1 MLKIEKGIASISDG
15 KRVLVVDRSGR
26 LLIYSNGKETFRRSL
41 FNQFLKV
48 GYKNGERIAIL
59 R

>member
-26 LLIYSNGKETFRRSL
+26 LLIYSNGKETLEGR
-41 FNQFLKV
+41 FL
-48 GYKNGERIAIL
+48 ISF
-59 R
+59 